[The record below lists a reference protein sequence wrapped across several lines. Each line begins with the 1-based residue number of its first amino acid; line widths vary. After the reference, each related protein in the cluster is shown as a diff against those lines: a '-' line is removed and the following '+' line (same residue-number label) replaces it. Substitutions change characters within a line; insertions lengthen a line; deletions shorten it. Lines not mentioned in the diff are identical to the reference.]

1 MLTVRLVVAYV
12 QYTSNKLR
20 LDLTNMNIIF
30 KIAVEKTFTFYAEVD
45 VKFTQLGVNLTQT
58 IL

>member
-20 LDLTNMNIIF
+20 LGLMNMNIIF
-30 KIAVEKTFTFYAEVD
+30 LIAVEKTFTFYAEVD
-45 VKFTQLGVNLTQT
+45 VKFTQLGIVL
-58 IL
+58 I